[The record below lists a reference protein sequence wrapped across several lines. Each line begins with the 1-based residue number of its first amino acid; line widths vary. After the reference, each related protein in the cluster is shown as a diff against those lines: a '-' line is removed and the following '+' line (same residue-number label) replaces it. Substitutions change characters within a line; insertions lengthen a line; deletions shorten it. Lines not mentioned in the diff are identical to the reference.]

1 MRYLLSVFMVL
12 PFLVFGQD
20 YIDQRYDRQRI
31 LMPNVGGGCYNL
43 DPNDK
48 IYRIGTLFDFNDDTL
63 RMMAVDTMRQGQPL
77 KYYTIFNV
85 SQICNKE
92 GKLVAYFNG
101 QELWDRYGNKILL
114 EQYYSVE
121 ENSYPSRYDINGSI
135 ILPFPGRDSTY
146 VLVSTDDHRFDNI
159 SGVTLAEDFSAVI
172 FKERYDGLLQI
183 MNGIPTLHKAKYCFI
198 GAITANRHANGR
210 DWWLVAPERRG
221 KTFHVFLLDPQGI
234 RYHHSQELDTTIL
247 YWSYCPVF
255 SPDGQWYSRTEI
267 VHTGQQWRTIDKIQ
281 LFHFDRCSGLFSEPS
296 EIVFP
301 VSDTVGVGQVLF
313 DAKSQYYYIMRVKEI
328 YQGNIQSEFTLENL
342 IKLGSVNFNLPDAN
356 LWSLIGPGFLA
367 PNGKVYTFD
376 GNNNFR
382 SSIIHNPSE
391 EGLAC
396 GFEYTGLVKPSCTG
410 FSFGNMPDFN
420 LGPLDGSAC
429 DTLGLDNPASV
440 TGEIVKKS
448 APVLYPNPVGNK
460 LYGRWEEA
468 WTNRFVTVYDFSGK
482 KVWHG
487 KAAILQSGLDI
498 SHLSAG
504 VYFVVIQG
512 AKVMKVVKM

>member
-1 MRYLLSVFMVL
+1 LE
-12 PFLVFGQD
+12 
-20 YIDQRYDRQRI
+20 
-31 LMPNVGGGCYNL
+31 
-43 DPNDK
+43 
-48 IYRIGTLFDFNDDTL
+48 FN
-63 RMMAVDTMRQGQPL
+63 R
-77 KYYTIFNV
+77 
-85 SQICNKE
+85 S
-92 GKLVAYFNG
+92 
-101 QELWDRYGNKILL
+101 
-114 EQYYSVE
+114 
-121 ENSYPSRYDINGSI
+121 
-135 ILPFPGRDSTY
+135 
-146 VLVSTDDHRFDNI
+146 
-159 SGVTLAEDFSAVI
+159 
-172 FKERYDGLLQI
+172 
-183 MNGIPTLHKAKYCFI
+183 
-198 GAITANRHANGR
+198 
-210 DWWLVAPERRG
+210 
-221 KTFHVFLLDPQGI
+221 
-234 RYHHSQELDTTIL
+234 
-247 YWSYCPVF
+247 
-255 SPDGQWYSRTEI
+255 
-267 VHTGQQWRTIDKIQ
+267 
-281 LFHFDRCSGLFSEPS
+281 
-296 EIVFP
+296 
-301 VSDTVGVGQVLF
+301 
-313 DAKSQYYYIMRVKEI
+313 
-328 YQGNIQSEFTLENL
+328 
-342 IKLGSVNFNLPDAN
+342 
-356 LWSLIGPGFLA
+356 GFLA